1 MNTILQYPSKRPKV
15 SQVSY
20 WDNIFE
26 DTADTWNGQ
35 KVWAKVERGMPFYD
49 FYRIT
54 YSIDNTKKSVLKYGE
69 SAWNQTEMFVYDLGF
84 ANVLGRI

>member
-1 MNTILQYPSKRPKV
+1 MNANVRPSKRPKV

-26 DTADTWNGQ
+26 DSAETWNGQ
-35 KVWAKVERGMPFYD
+35 KVWAKVERGEPFPD

-54 YSIDNTKKSVLKYGE
+54 YTVDGVKKSNLEYGE
-69 SAWNQTEMFVYDLGF
+69 TSWSDTERFVYDLGLF
-84 ANVLGRI
+84 NVSGRI

>member
-1 MNTILQYPSKRPKV
+1 MRYPSTRPKV

-26 DTADTWNGQ
+26 STAQNWKGQ
-35 KVWAKVERGMPFYD
+35 SVWAKVERGMPFYD

-54 YSIDNTKKSVLKYGE
+54 YTIDGVKKSMLKYGE
-69 SAWNQTEMFVYDLGF
+69 TSWSDTEREVYDLGLF
-84 ANVLGRI
+84 DVMGRI

>member
-1 MNTILQYPSKRPKV
+1 MRTTMPSRRPKV

-26 DTADTWNGQ
+26 DTAETWKGQ

-69 SAWNQTEMFVYDLGF
+69 SAWSQTEMFVYDLGIF
-84 ANVLGRI
+84 TVLGRI